1 MVQRMRVAVLVGLA
15 VVAVLAFLVAPTDGR
30 FARVPLMVLCGVL
43 ALIWHLA
50 VGGAVHVPAPP
61 ATEPISAR
69 STVGS
74 VGAATAD
81 ATPVGVALPAEQVET
96 VHPAGFFEVEAEP
109 VSVPPEVALVQRE
122 DAEVELAGLPD
133 PPANWPPTV
142 VEVPLVFQVDASA
155 PAPQPEPDLDVDDDD
170 DEPIHVIDLT
180 ATDAVV
186 RGAADPDQSELDL
199 SDLDLTGF
207 GMTSGD
213 VVPLEHA
220 VAVGASG
227 PVGDDPWLAFA
238 ATMFGPQAR

>member
-1 MVQRMRVAVLVGLA
+1 MRVAVLVGLA

-50 VGGAVHVPAPP
+50 VSGAVHVPAPP
-61 ATEPISAR
+61 ATEPISDR

-96 VHPAGFFEVEAEP
+96 VHPAGFFE
-109 VSVPPEVALVQRE
+109 
-122 DAEVELAGLPD
+122 LAGLPD

-155 PAPQPEPDLDVDDDD
+155 PAPEPEPDVD

-207 GMTSGD
+207 GMTSGG